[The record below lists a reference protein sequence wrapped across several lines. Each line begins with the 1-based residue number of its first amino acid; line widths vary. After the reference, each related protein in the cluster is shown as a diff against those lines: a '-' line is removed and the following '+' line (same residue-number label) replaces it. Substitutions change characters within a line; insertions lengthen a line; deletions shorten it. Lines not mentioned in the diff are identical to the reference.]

1 MCVDERDF
9 SARRLADVI
18 HPPAPDRRRLC
29 FRGVITNETQKMN
42 ARRHRSADLYERPKG
57 GGDDDKTNDKEN
69 DDAARGKSV
78 GAPNA
83 RRAESSTRDTGL
95 SEYVPKSTGKK
106 SGTNTAST
114 ISLNHQQRENMTQTI
129 TTNVRS
135 SRDRGSWE
143 GILGEY
149 LKHKGD
155 TPWREKSNRVER
167 ATAVRANPTSPQ
179 AWLEF
184 LEGEESMF
192 AEKMTGKVNV
202 VTGSRNGVS
211 LYRLYELATKT
222 LPRSGNAKNEDYLRV
237 YLGYARQQMVHNTD
251 DARDTFKFLK
261 SQGIGQTH
269 AIFWCEWAA
278 FGGQLKGDE
287 KAIKIL
293 KKGLEANCEP
303 KEALEIMLEDVQGK
317 NIDFT
322 TAIPSPY
329 VRDVTEGVRTA
340 TLHGGARMLST
351 TTSAMKKPPS
361 AMKPLKFDS
370 KPTVSH
376 TSARRRQSGYVHDPT
391 LMNNTMGPLT
401 QQQPTM
407 TQPTHHHTST
417 TSSSLSGDRTG
428 ANNVTA
434 TTAAAVGNHHA
445 QATPTNNNNPL
456 TAQKTESLRARLAAA
471 LESSKKTATTSTTVT
486 RPVMASS
493 AITAAAAES
502 NSSKNKNETST
513 TAAAPSSA
521 TAVSKKQPTSS
532 SSKQPLKR
540 EDDQH
545 IVVNGAR
552 YAKLECIGQG
562 GTCKVYK
569 VVSQKRKIM
578 ALKRIRLQGKQ
589 KETVDGFIDEIKL
602 LKRLRGKDNIV
613 QIVDAEVC
621 PNEGL
626 ILVVLEFGEIDLAKM
641 LNKRE
646 RQRAE
651 SGHSQLVDDNFM
663 RLYFEQMVEAVKT
676 IHEARIVHSDL
687 KPANFLFVEG
697 TLKLI
702 DFGIAK
708 AINHNQAPNHTNI
721 VRDHQV
727 GTINYMSPE
736 AILNGQKSAYGDMIP
751 VGRASDIWSLGC
763 ILYQMA
769 YGHTPFSKIN
779 GLVQKLH
786 AITDPNHTI
795 EFPLLP
801 VKNDHLIDLM
811 KQCLERRVENR
822 IDVPNIL
829 RHPYLRPEEAAG
841 LNTSTSSD
849 DAEKANNG
857 NSGLSMQQLQQL
869 LTQLSTNNTDNSI
882 DVNALSSHVFAQIA
896 AGKNVSVSPLLR
908 KRTSG
913 SGLSPLSEEDESVN
927 KSGST
932 PMETE

>member
-1 MCVDERDF
+1 MSSHHRD
-9 SARRLADVI
+9 
-18 HPPAPDRRRLC
+18 DRRVYDDQKNQT
-29 FRGVITNETQKMN
+29 FTTNNEN
-42 ARRHRSADLYERPKG
+42 N
-57 GGDDDKTNDKEN
+57 TNNKEN
-69 DDAARGKSV
+69 FEGKSFKEEET
-78 GAPNA
+78 NTTKNTNN
-83 RRAESSTRDTGL
+83 EKDKGL
-95 SEYVPKSTGKK
+95 SDYVPKVIGGGSST
-106 SGTNTAST
+106 TAT
-114 ISLNHQQRENMTQTI
+114 ISLNNAQGQRENMTQTI

-143 GILGEY
+143 GVLGEY

-155 TPWREKSNRVER
+155 TPWREKSSRVER

-184 LEGEESMF
+184 LEGEEGMF

-329 VRDVTEGVRTA
+329 VRDVTEGGRTA
-340 TLHGGARMLST
+340 TLHGGARMMSNN

-361 AMKPLKFDS
+361 AMKPLTFDS
-370 KPTVSH
+370 KPMVSH
-376 TSARRRQSGYVHDPT
+376 TAARRRQSGYVYDPT
-391 LMNNTMGPLT
+391 LMNTTTGCLT
-401 QQQPTM
+401 SQQPTM

-417 TSSSLSGDRTG
+417 TSSSLSGDRTNAG
-428 ANNVTA
+428 NTV
-434 TTAAAVGNHHA
+434 TTAATVGNNHA
-445 QATPTNNNNPL
+445 HATPTTTTNNNNNNNNPL

-471 LESSKKTATTSTTVT
+471 LESSKKSATTTTTVA
-486 RPVMASS
+486 RPVMATTL
-493 AITAAAAES
+493 TAAAEG
-502 NSSKNKNETST
+502 NSSKNKNESS
-513 TAAAPSSA
+513 SSA
-521 TAVSKKQPTSS
+521 AHPTSNAQAPVSKKQPTSS

-651 SGHSQLVDDNFM
+651 SGHAQLVDDNFM

-795 EFPLLP
+795 EFPPLP

-811 KQCLERRVENR
+811 KRCLERRVENR
-822 IDVPNIL
+822 IEVPDIL
-829 RHPYLRPEEAAG
+829 RHPYLRPEEAATS

-857 NSGLSMQQLQQL
+857 AGGLSMQQLQQL
-869 LTQLSTNNTDNSI
+869 LTQLSTNNTDNAI

-896 AGKNVSVSPLLR
+896 AGQNVSVSPLLR

-913 SGLSPLSEEDESVN
+913 SGLSPLSEEDENLRASSSPS
-927 KSGST
+927 SGSS
-932 PMETE
+932 PMETTE

>member
-1 MCVDERDF
+1 MRDVLHD
-9 SARRLADVI
+9 STTATSELTN
-18 HPPAPDRRRLC
+18 RRRNEDRSEIMTTTNKE
-29 FRGVITNETQKMN
+29 RGLL
-42 ARRHRSADLYERPKG
+42 D
-57 GGDDDKTNDKEN
+57 
-69 DDAARGKSV
+69 
-78 GAPNA
+78 
-83 RRAESSTRDTGL
+83 
-95 SEYVPKSTGKK
+95 YVPT
-106 SGTNTAST
+106 TNNNT
-114 ISLNHQQRENMTQTI
+114 ENMTQSI
-129 TTNVRS
+129 TTNVRH

-143 GILGEY
+143 GVLSEY
-149 LKHKGD
+149 LKRKGD
-155 TPWREKSNRVER
+155 TPWREKSSRLER
-167 ATAVRANPTSPQ
+167 ATQVRANPQSAQ

-184 LEGEESMF
+184 LEGEEAMF

-202 VTGSRNGVS
+202 VTGQRNGVT

-237 YLGYARQQMVHNTD
+237 YLGYARQQMLHNTD

-261 SQGIGQTH
+261 ASGIGQTH

-293 KKGLEANCEP
+293 RKGLEANAEP

-329 VRDVTEGVRTA
+329 VRDVTEGGRTA
-340 TLHGGARMLST
+340 TIHGGRLQQS
-351 TTSAMKKPPS
+351 SS
-361 AMKPLKFDS
+361 AMKPLMFDS
-370 KPTVSH
+370 KPMVSH
-376 TSARRRQSGYVHDPT
+376 TAGRRRQSGYVHDTT
-391 LMNNTMGPLT
+391 LTGLT
-401 QQQPTM
+401 QQQPTQ
-407 TQPTHHHTST
+407 TTNHNHHHTST
-417 TSSSLSGDRTG
+417 TSSSLSGGNAGG
-428 ANNVTA
+428 AN
-434 TTAAAVGNHHA
+434 TTTTTHHL
-445 QATPTNNNNPL
+445 PTNNNNNHTIATTTMQQATPKTGGGIPL

-471 LESSKKTATTSTTVT
+471 LESSKKATTTSTTAIT
-486 RPVMASS
+486 RPVLASS
-493 AITAAAAES
+493 VNRDAAAADS
-502 NSSKNKNETST
+502 VVVKNSSSAATVDVAARAHEPETT
-513 TAAAPSSA
+513 TTNDNNNNAI
-521 TAVSKKQPTSS
+521 KKQPS
-532 SSKQPLKR
+532 SSKPAVKAGFR

-602 LKRLRGKDNIV
+602 LKKLRGKDNIV

-621 PNEGL
+621 QREGL

-651 SGHSQLVDDNFM
+651 LGHAQLVDDNFM

-708 AINHNQAPNHTNI
+708 AISHNQAPNHTNI

-736 AILNGQKSAYGDMIP
+736 AILNGQKSAYGDIQS

-786 AITDPNHTI
+786 AITDPNHSI
-795 EFPLLP
+795 EFPPLP
-801 VKNDHLIDLM
+801 MKNDHLIDLM
-811 KQCLERRVENR
+811 KRCLERRVENR
-822 IDVPNIL
+822 IEISDIL
-829 RHPYLRPEEAAG
+829 RHAYLRPEEAS
-841 LNTSTSSD
+841 LNTSTSS
-849 DAEKANNG
+849 EETANHNNQQQ

-869 LTQLSTNNTDNSI
+869 LAQLQTTQGANGENGNAQLDI
-882 DVNALSSHVFAQIA
+882 NALSSHVFAQIA
-896 AGKNVSVSPLLR
+896 AGQNVSVSPLLR
-908 KRTSG
+908 KRASA
-913 SGLSPLSEEDESVN
+913 SSLSPLSEGSEETVVN
-927 KSGST
+927 ASST
-932 PMETE
+932 SSNRTDTD

>member
-1 MCVDERDF
+1 MRDRDHHRAPVDE
-9 SARRLADVI
+9 
-18 HPPAPDRRRLC
+18 
-29 FRGVITNETQKMN
+29 N
-42 ARRHRSADLYERPKG
+42 
-57 GGDDDKTNDKEN
+57 KEN
-69 DDAARGKSV
+69 VAVVGGKRYEQQ
-78 GAPNA
+78 
-83 RRAESSTRDTGL
+83 RRANEDGGNATATKDKGL
-95 SEYVPKSTGKK
+95 SDYVPKLNST
-106 SGTNTAST
+106 AT
-114 ISLNHQQRENMTQTI
+114 ISLNGGTQRENMTQTI

-143 GILGEY
+143 GVLGEY

-155 TPWREKSNRVER
+155 TPWREKSSRVER

-329 VRDVTEGVRTA
+329 VRDVTEGGRTA
-340 TLHGGARMLST
+340 TLHGGARMMRDN

-361 AMKPLKFDS
+361 AMKPLTFDS

-376 TSARRRQSGYVHDPT
+376 TAARRRQSGYVHDPT
-391 LMNNTMGPLT
+391 LMNNTTGCLT
-401 QQQPTM
+401 SQQPTM
-407 TQPTHHHTST
+407 TQPAHQHTST
-417 TSSSLSGDRTG
+417 TSSSLSGDRTNAG
-428 ANNVTA
+428 NTV
-434 TTAAAVGNHHA
+434 TAAATANHHA
-445 QATPTNNNNPL
+445 HATPNNNPL

-471 LESSKKTATTSTTVT
+471 LESSKKSATTTTVT
-486 RPVMASS
+486 RPIMASS
-493 AITAAAAES
+493 ATAATE
-502 NSSKNKNETST
+502 NHSSKNKNE
-513 TAAAPSSA
+513 SSA
-521 TAVSKKQPTSS
+521 SAAYQSSTAQAPVSKKQPTSS
-532 SSKQPLKR
+532 SSKHPMKR

-545 IVVNGAR
+545 IVVNGVR

-569 VVSQKRKIM
+569 VVSPKRKIM

-621 PNEGL
+621 PSEGL

-651 SGHSQLVDDNFM
+651 SGHAQLVDDNFM

-795 EFPLLP
+795 EFPPLP

-811 KQCLERRVENR
+811 KRCLERRVENR
-822 IDVPNIL
+822 IDVPSIL
-829 RHPYLRPEEAAG
+829 RHPYLRPEEAAAS
-841 LNTSTSSD
+841 LNTSSSSD

-913 SGLSPLSEEDESVN
+913 SGLSPLSEGDEEN
-927 KSGST
+927 NRSGSGSS
-932 PMETE
+932 PMEME